1 MIVKFFRRSKERGS
15 KPIHYFLGPD
25 NDREFARVLS
35 GDPDITEHLINST
48 KFENKYTSGVLSFA
62 ERVDEISEVDKL
74 AIMRSFEATLF
85 PGLEPDQYDILWI
98 EHSDKDRFDVD
109 ADGQPIK
116 GTERSGRLELNFVI
130 PCHELRTGKR
140 LQPFYAGTDLRR
152 VNAWKNIIN
161 REVRTVDGQPLTD
174 PNDPKR
180 HRKVNR
186 YLGTAPKPSP
196 FDLTP
201 KKTDKKSE
209 LDLAGRDELRA
220 SIHRHM
226 LAMLSERNTRLK
238 NREAVLHELTTGL
251 DLILE
256 NTANKS
262 ITISHP
268 LLLDKNQKP
277 LRIRL
282 EGGIYNKGFTPEKF
296 TAAADEKYNNTRI
309 RRQIKD
315 DNNYEIGM
323 QIKTEQN
330 KELYR
335 DAIAPPPLDIA
346 VKPVKPVNTAEKLHA
361 RTDAIYT
368 AEHPDE
374 IVLEAIPPVLRSGR
388 LYKKYKAK

>member
-1 MIVKFFRRSKERGS
+1 MIVKFFRRSKEQGS
-15 KPIHYFLGPD
+15 KPINYFLGAEKG
-25 NDREFARVLS
+25 REFARVLS
-35 GDPDITEHLINST
+35 GDPVITEHLINAT
-48 KFENKYTSGVLSFA
+48 KYENKYTSGVLSFA
-62 ERVDEISEVDKL
+62 ERVDEISEADKL

-85 PGLEPDQYDILWI
+85 PGLDPDQYDILWI

-109 ADGQPIK
+109 EDGKKIK

-140 LQPFYAGTDLRR
+140 LQPFYAGTDMRR
-152 VNAWKNIIN
+152 VNAWKNITN
-161 REVRTVDGQPLTD
+161 RELKTLKGDAVAD

-180 HRKVNR
+180 HRKVNK
-186 YLGTAPKPSP
+186 YLGSAPKPSP
-196 FDLTP
+196 FDLTI
-201 KKTDKKSE
+201 KKSDKKGD

-226 LAMLSERNTRLK
+226 LAMLSARNTELE

-282 EGGIYNKGFTPEKF
+282 EGGIYNKDFTPENF
-296 TAAADEKYNNTRI
+296 TAVADEKYDNSRI
-309 RRQIKD
+309 RRKIKD
-315 DNNYEIGM
+315 DNNYKVGM
-323 QIKTEQN
+323 EIKTEKN
-330 KELYR
+330 RELYK
-335 DAIAPPPLDIA
+335 DAVAPPPLDIT
-346 VKPVKPVNTAEKLHA
+346 VKPVITADTPQKSIETLPVNDSAPTRPIH
-361 RTDAIYT
+361 R
-368 AEHPDE
+368 P
-374 IVLEAIPPVLRSGR
+374 R
-388 LYKKYKAK
+388 

>member
-1 MIVKFFRRSKERGS
+1 MIVKFFRRSKEQGS
-15 KPIHYFLGPD
+15 KPINYFLGVEK
-25 NDREFARVLS
+25 DREFARVMS
-35 GDPDITEHLINST
+35 GDPVITEHLINAT

-62 ERVDEISEVDKL
+62 ERVDEISEADKL

-98 EHSDKDRFDVD
+98 EHSDKDRYDVD
-109 ADGQPIK
+109 EDGKKIE

-152 VNAWKNIIN
+152 VNAWKNILN
-161 REVRTVDGQPLTD
+161 REVRTVDGQPLSD

-201 KKTDKKSE
+201 KKTDKKGE

-220 SIHRHM
+220 SIHRYM
-226 LAMLSERNTRLK
+226 LARLSERNSRLE
-238 NREAVLHELTTGL
+238 NRKAILHELTIGL

-282 EGGIYNKGFTPEKF
+282 EGGIYNKDFTPENF
-296 TAAADEKYNNTRI
+296 TAVADEKYDNTRI

-315 DNNYEIGM
+315 DNNYKVGM
-323 QIKTEQN
+323 EIKTEQN
-330 KELYR
+330 RELYK
-335 DAIAPPPLDIA
+335 DAVAPLPLDIF
-346 VKPVKPVNTAEKLHA
+346 VKPPNTDKTAPQ
-361 RTDAIYT
+361 RTDT
-368 AEHPDE
+368 PLMKEQT
-374 IVLEAIPPVLRSGR
+374 LETPTIRTSLLR
-388 LYKKYKAK
+388 

>member
-15 KPIHYFLGPD
+15 KPINYFLG
-25 NDREFARVLS
+25 NEKDREFARVLS
-35 GDPDITEHLINST
+35 GDPDITEHLINAT

-74 AIMRSFEATLF
+74 AIMRSFEETLF
-85 PGLEPDQYDILWI
+85 PGLDPDQYDILWI

-152 VNAWKNIIN
+152 VNAWKNIMN
-161 REVRTVDGQPLTD
+161 RELKTLKGDAIAD

-201 KKTDKKSE
+201 KKTDKKGE
-209 LDLAGRDELRA
+209 LDLVGRDELRA

-226 LAMLSERNTRLK
+226 LAMLSERNTKLK

-268 LLLDKNQKP
+268 LFFDKNQKP

-282 EGGIYNKGFTPEKF
+282 EGGIYNKDFTPENF
-296 TAAADEKYNNTRI
+296 TAVADEKYDNSRI
-309 RRQIKD
+309 RRKIKD
-315 DNNYEIGM
+315 DNNYKVGM
-323 QIKTEQN
+323 EIKTEQN
-330 KELYR
+330 RELYK
-335 DAIAPPPLDIA
+335 DAVAPLSLDIA
-346 VKPVKPVNTAEKLHA
+346 VKVVTIAETTTK
-361 RTDAIYT
+361 RIET
-368 AEHPDE
+368 
-374 IVLEAIPPVLRSGR
+374 PPVADNAVRKTIYR
-388 LYKKYKAK
+388 P

>member
-15 KPIHYFLGPD
+15 KPINYFLGAEK
-25 NDREFARVLS
+25 DRKFARVLS
-35 GDPDITEHLINST
+35 GDPDVTEHLINAT

-62 ERVDEISEVDKL
+62 ERADEISEADKL
-74 AIMRSFEATLF
+74 AIMRSFETTLF
-85 PGLEPDQYDILWI
+85 PGLDPDQYDILWI

-109 ADGQPIK
+109 ADSKQIE

-161 REVRTVDGQPLTD
+161 RELKTLKGGAVAD
-174 PNDPKR
+174 PNDPRR
-180 HRKVNR
+180 HRKINK
-186 YLGTAPKPSP
+186 YLGSAPKPSP
-196 FDLTP
+196 FDLTA
-201 KKTDKKSE
+201 KKDSKKSE

-226 LAMLSERNTRLK
+226 LAMLSERNTELHDRK
-238 NREAVLHELTTGL
+238 AVVHELTTGL

-282 EGGIYNKGFTPEKF
+282 EGGIYNKDFTPANF
-296 TAAADEKYNNTRI
+296 TTSADEKYDNNRI
-309 RRQIKD
+309 RRKIKD

-330 KELYR
+330 KELYA
-335 DAIAPPPLDIA
+335 DAVAPLPLDIA
-346 VKPVKPVNTAEKLHA
+346 VQPVNTSETPQK
-361 RTDAIYT
+361 RTET
-368 AEHPDE
+368 
-374 IVLEAIPPVLRSGR
+374 LPVANTVPKRPMQR
-388 LYKKYKAK
+388 RR

>member
-1 MIVKFFRRSKERGS
+1 MIVKFFRRSKGQGS
-15 KPIHYFLGPD
+15 KPINYFLGAEK
-25 NDREFARVLS
+25 DREFARVLS
-35 GDPDITEHLINST
+35 GDPDITEHLINAT
-48 KFENKYTSGVLSFA
+48 KFENKYTSGVLSFT
-62 ERVDEISEVDKL
+62 ERVDEISEADKL
-74 AIMRSFEATLF
+74 AIMRSFEKTLF

-109 ADGQPIK
+109 SEGKQIRE
-116 GTERSGRLELNFVI
+116 TERSGRLELNFVI

-196 FDLTP
+196 LDLTP
-201 KKTDKKSE
+201 KKTDKKGE

-220 SIHRHM
+220 SIHRYM
-226 LAMLSERNTRLK
+226 LARLSERNSRLE
-238 NREAVLHELTTGL
+238 NRKAILHELTIGL

-282 EGGIYNKGFTPEKF
+282 EGGIYNKDFTPEKF
-296 TAAADEKYNNTRI
+296 TAVADEKYDNTRI

-315 DNNYEIGM
+315 DNNYKVGM
-323 QIKTEQN
+323 EIKTEQN
-330 KELYR
+330 RELYK
-335 DAIAPPPLDIA
+335 DAVAPLPLDIV
-346 VKPVKPVNTAEKLHA
+346 VKPPNTDKTAPQ
-361 RTDAIYT
+361 RTDT
-368 AEHPDE
+368 PLMKEQT
-374 IVLEAIPPVLRSGR
+374 LETPTVRTSLLR
-388 LYKKYKAK
+388 

>member
-1 MIVKFFRRSKERGS
+1 MIVKFFRRSKEQGS
-15 KPIHYFLGPD
+15 KPINYFLGAEK
-25 NDREFARVLS
+25 DREFARVMS
-35 GDPDITEHLINST
+35 GDPVITEHLINAT

-62 ERVDEISEVDKL
+62 ERVDEISEADKL

-98 EHSDKDRFDVD
+98 EHSDKDRYNVD
-109 ADGQPIK
+109 EDGKKIE

-161 REVRTVDGQPLTD
+161 REVRTVDGQPLSD

-201 KKTDKKSE
+201 KKTDKKGE

-220 SIHRHM
+220 SIHRYM
-226 LAMLSERNTRLK
+226 LARLSERNSRLE
-238 NREAVLHELTTGL
+238 NRKAILHELTIGL

-282 EGGIYNKGFTPEKF
+282 EGGIYNKDFTPENF
-296 TAAADEKYNNTRI
+296 TAVADEKYDNTRI

-315 DNNYEIGM
+315 DNNYKVGM
-323 QIKTEQN
+323 EIKTEQN
-330 KELYR
+330 RELYK
-335 DAIAPPPLDIA
+335 DAVAPLPLDIV
-346 VKPVKPVNTAEKLHA
+346 VKPPNTDKTAPQ
-361 RTDAIYT
+361 RTDT
-368 AEHPDE
+368 PLMKEQT
-374 IVLEAIPPVLRSGR
+374 LETLTIRTSLLR
-388 LYKKYKAK
+388 

>member
-1 MIVKFFRRSKERGS
+1 MIVKFFRRSKGQGS
-15 KPIHYFLGPD
+15 KPINYFLGAEK
-25 NDREFARVLS
+25 DREFARVLS
-35 GDPDITEHLINST
+35 GDPDITEHLINAT
-48 KFENKYTSGVLSFA
+48 KFENKYTSGVLSFT
-62 ERVDEISEVDKL
+62 ERVDEISEADKL
-74 AIMRSFEATLF
+74 AIMRSFEKTLF

-109 ADGQPIK
+109 SEGKQIRE
-116 GTERSGRLELNFVI
+116 TERSGRLELNFVI

-161 REVRTVDGQPLTD
+161 REVRTVDGQPLSD

-201 KKTDKKSE
+201 KKTDKKGE

-220 SIHRHM
+220 SIHRYM
-226 LAMLSERNTRLK
+226 LARLSERNSRLE
-238 NREAVLHELTTGL
+238 NRKAILHELTIGL

-282 EGGIYNKGFTPEKF
+282 EGGIYNKDFTPEKF
-296 TAAADEKYNNTRI
+296 TAVADEKYDNTRI

-315 DNNYEIGM
+315 DNNYKVGM
-323 QIKTEQN
+323 EIKTEQN
-330 KELYR
+330 RELYK
-335 DAIAPPPLDIA
+335 DAVAPLPLDIV
-346 VKPVKPVNTAEKLHA
+346 VKPPNTDKTAPQ
-361 RTDAIYT
+361 RTDT
-368 AEHPDE
+368 PLMKEQT
-374 IVLEAIPPVLRSGR
+374 LETPTVRTSLLR
-388 LYKKYKAK
+388 